1 MSELAERY
9 ARAAWDVAQ
18 QTGAGAALL
27 EDLSAFAGSYATE
40 PSLRHALE
48 NPAFKNERAGVLTTL
63 LQQTGARPVAAK
75 LLQLMLEHER
85 MPLLA
90 DVEASLRSL
99 ADAASGRV
107 RASVQAAVPLSAE
120 QVARIEEVLTKRV
133 GRPVVAEVQVDPT
146 LVAGMVCRVGRLT
159 FDSSLKKQLG
169 QFAESAGAAGA
180 STFPT
185 PSF

>member
-1 MSELAERY
+1 MSQLADRY
-9 ARAAWDVAQ
+9 ARAAWAVAQ
-18 QTGAGAALL
+18 GADAGAALI
-27 EDLSAFAGSYATE
+27 EDFAVFAGSYAAE
-40 PSLRHALE
+40 PSLRQALE
-48 NPAFKNERAGVLTTL
+48 NPAFKNERAGVLTGL
-63 LQQTGARPVAAK
+63 LAKAETRPVAAR

-85 MPLLA
+85 LPLLA
-90 DVEASLRSL
+90 DVEASLRAL

-120 QVARIEEVLTKRV
+120 QVVRIEEVLTKRV

-169 QFAESAGAAGA
+169 HFAEFAGVNSAP
-180 STFPT
+180 PT